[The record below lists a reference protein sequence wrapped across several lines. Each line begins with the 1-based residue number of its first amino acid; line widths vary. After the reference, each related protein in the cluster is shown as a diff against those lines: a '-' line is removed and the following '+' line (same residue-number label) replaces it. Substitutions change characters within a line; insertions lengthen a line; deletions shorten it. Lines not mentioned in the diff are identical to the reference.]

1 MAWAGNYQV
10 DYESA
15 RHWMMDLSS
24 ALGYAD
30 VALRNCVEYAS
41 GSMLWM
47 QRNDILTRGKLATH
61 VRRGLPGSL
70 ALKQALQE
78 THLEWRSPLA
88 SPLVGSAGSGHP
100 ATPKRRT
107 GEDILPEGEP
117 ATKRPRTLKADRFA
131 TVSMVKGGKRLCK
144 PFNDWRGCSNGDD
157 VWSKESICRCSH
169 FLYIYIDIHI
179 CIYIYTYVYILIYV
193 YTYIDLVV

>member
-10 DYESA
+10 DYEGA

-30 VALRNCVEYAS
+30 GALRNCAEYAS

-88 SPLVGSAGSGHP
+88 LAVGRVCRVWAPGDPQTTAWRGHP
-100 ATPKRRT
+100 PGGRAGNQTPAHPQSRQVCYSEH
-107 GEDILPEGEP
+107 GE
-117 ATKRPRTLKADRFA
+117 R
-131 TVSMVKGGKRLCK
+131 
-144 PFNDWRGCSNGDD
+144 W
-157 VWSKESICRCSH
+157 
-169 FLYIYIDIHI
+169 
-179 CIYIYTYVYILIYV
+179 
-193 YTYIDLVV
+193 